1 MALSDGDIKLFYS
14 GGVGNND
21 PDASLGGDISNIPL
35 TSTRIFD
42 LVTSAQAAAGNVD
55 YRCVYFNN
63 ISGDSSL
70 YDSLVYIESQTELGA
85 DITIGVESL
94 DERQDIYVT
103 KATSVSSGSFT
114 LSHYDFFT
122 DSDVNFTV
130 VMDSNISV
138 WASNFQTAIRSVPGL
153 ETVTVNA
160 SYYGTTAQFN
170 VLFGGA
176 ASGKRYYESMNLV
189 SLSQSFL
196 DVGSSLS
203 VIDVFKGAPKLK
215 VAEEISSETTLP
227 ANISFLPTSS
237 SSPINVGEFKAGE
250 FFAVWVRRVV
260 VAGVAPMENDG
271 FRIKIKG
278 GTI

>member
-21 PDASLGGDISNIPL
+21 PDTSLGGDISNTPL

-42 LVTSAQAAAGNVD
+42 LVAPAQTAAGNVD

-63 ISGDSSL
+63 INEASSL

-85 DITIGVESL
+85 EISIGTESS
-94 DERQDIYVT
+94 DERQDVYVT
-103 KATSVSSGSFT
+103 KATSISSGSFI

-122 DSDVNFTV
+122 DSDIHFTV
-130 VMDSNISV
+130 AMDPDISV
-138 WASNFQTAIRSVPGL
+138 WASNFQTAIRSVSGL

-160 SYYGTTAQFN
+160 SYYGTTAQFS
-170 VLFGGA
+170 VLFGGD
-176 ASGKRYYESMNLV
+176 ASGKRYYESMTLV

-215 VAEEISSETTLP
+215 VAEEINSETTTP
-227 ANISFLPTSS
+227 ANISFLSTSS
-237 SSPINVGEFKAGE
+237 SSPINVGDFKAGE

-260 VAGVAPMENDG
+260 AAGTDPMENDG
-271 FRIKIKG
+271 FRIRIKG